1 MAEGPSVVPLHYDE
15 PSAVPPLVNTPGLQ
29 PAQLDQL
36 YYLMKLARLF
46 EDRIFIMY
54 KQGRLPG
61 SVFLARGQEAME
73 VGCAFPLGPGD
84 VVSGTH
90 RDQVLAITKGM
101 DLKRVMLNYF
111 GKRDGPTRGRDGNSH
126 FHALDIGVMNVV
138 SHLPDGYP
146 LAGGTAL
153 AFKLRGEPRVALAV
167 CGEGAANNGQ
177 WHETLNMAAVL
188 DLPFIA
194 VVQNNQYAYSTPN
207 EQSFRCETLVERARG
222 YGIPGVEVDGN
233 DVLQVVAAVKQAAER
248 ARSGGGPTL
257 IVGNTFRQLGHAGHD
272 AADYV
277 PEHIRQYWEARDPIL
292 RFERF
297 LRDQGLLDDE
307 KQQQIEARIKNEIA
321 EAIAWAKEQPD
332 PAPEEVAEG
341 VFA

>member
-1 MAEGPSVVPLHYDE
+1 MADASVAP
-15 PSAVPPLVNTPGLQ
+15 PPLVNVAGLTPSE
-29 PAQLDQL
+29 LDQL
-36 YYLMKLARLF
+36 YYFMKLARLF
-46 EDRIFIMY
+46 EDRLFVMY
-54 KQGRLPG
+54 RQGRLAG

-73 VGCAFPLGPGD
+73 VGCAFPLGPQD

-126 FHALDIGVMNVV
+126 FHAFDIGVMNVV

-146 LAGGTAL
+146 VAAGCAL
-153 AFKLRGEPRVALAV
+153 AFKLRDERRVALAV
-167 CGEGAANNGQ
+167 CGEGASSNGL

-188 DLPFIA
+188 GLPFIA

-207 EQSFRCETLVERARG
+207 RQEFHCESLVERARG

-233 DVLQVVAAVKQAAER
+233 NVLEVVAAVRDAAAR
-248 ARSGGGPTL
+248 ARAGGGPTL
-257 IVGNTFRQLGHAGHD
+257 IVGDTFRQLGHAGHD
-272 AADYV
+272 GAEYV
-277 PEHIRQYWEARDPIL
+277 PAEVRRYWEARDPIL

-297 LRDQGLLDDE
+297 LEDQGLLDDR
-307 KQQQIEARIKNEIA
+307 KQEELESRIKAEIA
-321 EAIAWAKEQPD
+321 DAISWAQDQPD

>member
-1 MAEGPSVVPLHYDE
+1 MGESSISKP
-15 PSAVPPLVNTPGLQ
+15 PPLQNIAGLTP
-29 PAQLDQL
+29 AELDQL
-36 YYLMKLARLF
+36 YYYMKLARLF
-46 EDRIFIMY
+46 EDRIFVMY
-54 KQGRLPG
+54 RQGRLPG

-101 DLKRVMLNYF
+101 ALKRVMLNYF

-126 FHALDIGVMNVV
+126 FHAFDIGVMNVV

-146 LAGGTAL
+146 LAGGSAL
-153 AFKLRGEPRVALAV
+153 AFKLRGENRVALAM

-177 WHETLNMAAVL
+177 WHETINMAAVL
-188 DLPFIA
+188 NLPFIA

-207 EQSFRCETLVERARG
+207 RQEFCCESLVERARG

-233 DVLQVVAAVKQAAER
+233 DVLEVVAAVRAAVNR
-248 ARSGGGPTL
+248 AREGGGPTL

-272 AADYV
+272 AAEYV
-277 PEHIRQYWEARDPIL
+277 PPEVRSYWEARDPIV

-297 LRDQGLLDDE
+297 LEEQGLLDQRKRDE
-307 KQQQIEARIKNEIA
+307 LEARIKAEIV
-321 EAIAWAKEQPD
+321 EAISWAQQQPD
-332 PAPEEVAEG
+332 PSPEEVDEG